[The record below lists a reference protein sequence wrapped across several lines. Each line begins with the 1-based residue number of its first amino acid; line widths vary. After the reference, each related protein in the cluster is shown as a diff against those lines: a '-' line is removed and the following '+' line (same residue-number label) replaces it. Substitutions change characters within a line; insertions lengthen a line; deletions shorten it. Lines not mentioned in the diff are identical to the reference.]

1 MQKKTGVN
9 AIFTF
14 PPSHIELKNIF
25 HTIGK
30 LLFDEKFYKQNYT
43 FYSYIAFYF
52 IASKPTKKTSV
63 QSYDIISLSHSV
75 RFIFLNFYQSRL
87 LHNFVIKKNQSLSLM
102 HFPHTHTRIHI
113 YVSKIENFHIYIAQ
127 HSTAQCILLSR
138 KYLLRRNIYS
148 PIFKSFFFIRGYE

>member
-102 HFPHTHTRIHI
+102 HFPHTHTHTHTHI

-127 HSTAQCILLSR
+127 HSSVYSSFKEIFITSQYLLSH
-138 KYLLRRNIYS
+138 
-148 PIFKSFFFIRGYE
+148 FQEFFFYQRV